1 MYFIF
6 LVGEEPVKVLED
18 LLNLEKNISSA
29 SKVSSGTDSVQMT
42 KGTETYASW
51 LLQFP
56 TQCTLVAEAIMW
68 ERQVHKAL
76 EKQDRLE
83 LIAQR

>member
-1 MYFIF
+1 MFIF
-6 LVGEEPVKVLED
+6 FSVAEEPLKVLED
-18 LLNLEKNISSA
+18 LLNLENNT
-29 SKVSSGTDSVQMT
+29 KVR
-42 KGTETYASW
+42 ETYASW

-56 TQCTLVAEAIMW
+56 SQCVLVAETIMW